1 MLFLG
6 QSGLVA
12 AYVLVA
18 LLLTTL
24 HLYTRWSWKV
34 KAALIVTVS
43 TFYLVT
49 YLSLPPLLGWPAD
62 ETLPE
67 RFNLIA
73 AHVQEP
79 DKVTGAEGKIFLWA
93 TDMAR
98 SLREGE
104 PRAYEVPFTRELH
117 AKVME
122 ARNKTRKGQAQL
134 GEISEDPIGPDGR
147 PQDGF
152 RSGQRS
158 VAIEFF
164 DLPDP
169 LFPEK

>member
-1 MLFLG
+1 MFFLG

-12 AYVLVA
+12 AYVLIAV
-18 LLLTTL
+18 LLTTL
-24 HLYTRWSWKV
+24 HLYTRWSWRV
-34 KAALIVTVS
+34 KAALISTVS
-43 TFYLVT
+43 VFYLVT
-49 YLSLPPLLGWPAD
+49 YFSLPMLLGWPAD
-62 ETLPE
+62 EDLPE

-73 AHVQEP
+73 SHIQEP
-79 DKVTGAEGKIFLWA
+79 DKTTGSEGKIFLWA
-93 TDMAR
+93 TDIANGINR
-98 SLREGE
+98 SE

-134 GEISEDPIGPDGR
+134 GEMSEEPAGPEGR

-152 RSGQRS
+152 RGGQRS
-158 VAIEFF
+158 VAIESF

>member
-1 MLFLG
+1 
-6 QSGLVA
+6 
-12 AYVLVA
+12 
-18 LLLTTL
+18 
-24 HLYTRWSWKV
+24 
-34 KAALIVTVS
+34 
-43 TFYLVT
+43 
-49 YLSLPPLLGWPAD
+49 
-62 ETLPE
+62 
-67 RFNLIA
+67 
-73 AHVQEP
+73 
-79 DKVTGAEGKIFLWA
+79 
-93 TDMAR
+93 MAR